1 MKNFNSHQRAPKS
14 LRFAPKFQPP
24 PPKSSSNLWSRPQ
37 IRRRDPKTSPP
48 PPLKKAPKR
57 TELPQICP
65 ISLEL
70 QHLQNPPKKP
80 PIAPKFGTS
89 KIRPPYNSNPPP
101 GFLHAAPKSEDFDPK
116 FTPPPP
122 LPSPVVRWLRARRC
136 GGRSF
141 GRCGRGQRRGLVRC
155 GRGLA
160 FVGVAVGRRLK
171 RVGGVGGGAC

>member
-1 MKNFNSHQRAPKS
+1 MINLAQNAPKS
-14 LRFAPKFQPP
+14 PFLPPKFAPKVEIGVFPPP
-24 PPKSSSNLWSRPQ
+24 PPKILLQSLEPPPNSTPRPQ
-37 IRRRDPKTSPP
+37 NFPP

-70 QHLQNPPKKP
+70 QHPQNPPKKP

-122 LPSPVVRWLRARRC
+122 SLPPSC
-136 GGRSF
+136 GGS
-141 GRCGRGQRRGLVRC
+141 GRGGA
-155 GRGLA
+155 GGGA
-160 FVGVAVGRRLK
+160 MGDVGVAKGVVWFIVG
-171 RVGGVGGGAC
+171 VV